1 MKTLFLIVDSGTAI
15 RNILRTSVLK
25 TILDDSDAQIIIF
38 SPVFSDE
45 FKNEFESERVTVH
58 PLPQRRRSRL
68 ESLIHSIR
76 RNVWADYTG
85 LFSFNLK
92 RKYKTF
98 FLIRGL
104 FALLGKV
111 LPTPAQQRLLKK
123 LHDLEFQLA
132 PKLRTAYFDDYNPD
146 LVFYTSMFS
155 PQRTGLELE
164 AEQRKI
170 SSIAFIMSWDNTAVK
185 GPLNQRPSKFIVWNE
200 IMKNELIDYHMVEH
214 DRIFVSPPPQFDC
227 YQHQRSIQNL
237 EDFCKKYS
245 IPSGKK
251 IISYT
256 TGTPGCAPR
265 DFEVVKMLCEEIKS
279 RNLNDSIHLIIR
291 PHPKDQL
298 SKYEFITEVP
308 FATLQKPGRT
318 SSAMDSWN
326 PSRENMEELAELML
340 YSDININVASTI
352 TIDAA
357 IFDTPVI
364 NVAFDGAKNL
374 RFHKSCRR
382 LYHYEHYKY
391 MQDQGGVPLANS
403 MDELLTYLKEH
414 LADPNW
420 GEKGRETIRADQ
432 VGIIKWNSGQKIGE
446 FISKI
451 LMKKVGLNVTRN

>member
-58 PLPQRRRSRL
+58 PLPQRRRSWL

-92 RKYKTF
+92 RKYKTS
-98 FLIRGL
+98 FLIRSL

-123 LHDLEFQLA
+123 LHDLEFKLT

-170 SSIAFIMSWDNTAVK
+170 LSVAFIMSWDNTTVK

-200 IMKNELIDYHMVEH
+200 IMKKELIDYHMVERN
-214 DRIFVSPPPQFDC
+214 RIFVSPPPQFDC

-245 IPSGKK
+245 IPSGRK

-326 PSRENMEELAELML
+326 PTKDNMEELAELL
-340 YSDININVASTI
+340 YFCDLNINVASTI
-352 TIDAA
+352 TIDSA
-357 IFDTPVI
+357 FFNTPVI
-364 NVAFDGAKNL
+364 NVCFDGEIDLPFRN
-374 RFHKSCRR
+374 SCRR
-382 LYHYEHYKY
+382 LYHYEHYKF
-391 MQDQGGVPLANS
+391 MQDQGGVPLAKTI
-403 MDELLTYLKEH
+403 DELLIYIQNH
-414 LADPNW
+414 LANPSL
-420 GEKGRETIRADQ
+420 GENGRKTILEKQ
-432 VGIIKWNSGQKIGE
+432 FGIIKGESGQRIGGYINKTLTE
-446 FISKI
+446 KA
-451 LMKKVGLNVTRN
+451 GPNVTWS